1 MNRRQYQD
9 ELIRLYL
16 QLPDTPNVVSRADRK
31 VAANLFD
38 QSVPLQRL
46 AHAMRLATLRRH
58 LRADEAPPH
67 PPVRSLAYYQHVLRH
82 LADDELEHSYQTYV
96 AYRYNQL
103 FPQPLLRSQET
114 RPNSQNAAL
123 SDRR

>member
-9 ELIRLYL
+9 EVIRLYL
-16 QLPDTPNVVSRADRK
+16 KLPDTPNAASRADRK
-31 VAANLFD
+31 VAAHLFD
-38 QSVPLQRL
+38 QDIPLERL

-58 LRADEAPPH
+58 SRAAEAPPH
-67 PPVRSLAYYQHVLRH
+67 PPVRALAYYRHVLHH

-96 AYRYNQL
+96 TYRYNEL
-103 FPQPLLRSQET
+103 FPQPLPRSEET
-114 RPNSQNAAL
+114 RPDSQIAAL

>member
-9 ELIRLYL
+9 EVIRLYL
-16 QLPDTPNVVSRADRK
+16 LLPDTPNAASRADRK
-31 VAANLFD
+31 VAAHLFD
-38 QSVPLQRL
+38 QSVTLEQL

-58 LRADEAPPH
+58 LRADDAPPH
-67 PPVRSLAYYQHVLRH
+67 PPVRSLAYYRHVLHH
-82 LADDELEHSYQTYV
+82 LAEDELEHGYQTYV
-96 AYRYNQL
+96 AYRYNEL

-114 RPNSQNAAL
+114 RTDSQIAAL